1 MPTETIR
8 EMFEIPG
15 SEFTVDADLV
25 FLAMGFLHVEH
36 GKLTHDLEVA
46 LDERGNIKND
56 GTYATSVPGVFVAG
70 DAMTGASLVARAMR
84 HGREA
89 AQVCHN
95 YLQAN

>member
-1 MPTETIR
+1 
-8 EMFEIPG
+8 
-15 SEFTVDADLV
+15 
-25 FLAMGFLHVEH
+25 MGFLHVEH

-46 LDERGNIKND
+46 LDERGNIKTD
-56 GTYATSVPGVFVAG
+56 GAYATSVPGVYVAG

-89 AQVCHN
+89 AAACHK